1 MVSRTRP
8 SWLCGTLLVLLGS
21 LTLAQA
27 APLPDVA
34 SGRVERL
41 PAFAVD
47 GLADRDIDVWIP
59 DGPAPE
65 NGYAVLYMHD
75 GQMLFDAGIT
85 WNRQEWRVDEVASD
99 LIARGAVRP
108 FIVVAVGNGGEH
120 RHREYF
126 PQKAFD
132 RLSTAEQARHL
143 TLERSPG
150 QPLFSGP
157 LAADA
162 YVRFLAETLK
172 PAIDARYPTR
182 RDAANTVV
190 MGSSMGG
197 LISLYA
203 LSEYPDVFG
212 AAGCL
217 STHWPGGF
225 EPDSTALADA
235 LIGYVSA
242 QLPRAGAHRLYF
254 DLGTAT
260 LDAWYPPLQARVD
273 GLLRDKG
280 YTAADWITRTFEG
293 AEHSERAWSAR
304 LAIPLRFL
312 LPPEPPAAE

>member
-1 MVSRTRP
+1 MVSSTRR
-8 SWLCGTLLVLLGS
+8 SWLCIALLLGILGS
-21 LTLAQA
+21 VGA
-27 APLPDVA
+27 APLPNVT
-34 SGRVERL
+34 SGRLERL
-41 PAFAVD
+41 SAFTVD
-47 GLADRDIDVWIP
+47 GLAGRDIDVWIP
-59 DGPAPE
+59 DGPTPE
-65 NGYAVLYMHD
+65 EGYAVLYMHD

-85 WNRQEWRVDEVASD
+85 WNRQEWRVDEVAGA
-99 LIARGAVRP
+99 LIARGEVRP

-132 RLSTAEQARHL
+132 RLSEHEQARHQ
-143 TLERSPG
+143 TIERGPG

-162 YVRFLAETLK
+162 YVRFLAESLK

-197 LISLYA
+197 LISLYV

-225 EPDSTALADA
+225 ETDSTVLADA
-235 LIGYVSA
+235 LLGYMA
-242 QLPRAGAHRLYF
+242 ERLPRAGAHRLYF

-260 LDAWYPPLQARVD
+260 LDALYPPLQARAD
-273 GLLRDKG
+273 AILRHRG

-293 AEHSERAWSAR
+293 AEHSEQAWAAR
-304 LAIPLRFL
+304 LNIPLRFL
-312 LPPEPPAAE
+312 LPPETPGRQ

>member
-1 MVSRTRP
+1 MVSSTRR
-8 SWLCGTLLVLLGS
+8 SWLCSALLLGVLGS
-21 LTLAQA
+21 AGA
-27 APLPDVA
+27 APLPNVA
-34 SGRVERL
+34 SGRIERL
-41 PAFAVD
+41 PALAAE
-47 GLADRDIDVWIP
+47 GLAARDVDVWIP
-59 DGPAPE
+59 DGPTPE
-65 NGYAVLYMHD
+65 QGYAVLYMHD

-85 WNRQEWRVDEVASD
+85 WNRQEWRVDEVAGE
-99 LIARGAVRP
+99 LIARGEVRP

-126 PQKAFD
+126 PQKAFA
-132 RLSTAEQARHL
+132 RLDAAQQARFA

-150 QPLFSGP
+150 QALFSGP

-182 RDAANTVV
+182 RDPANTVV

-203 LSEYPDVFG
+203 LSEYPGVFG

-225 EPDSTALADA
+225 EADSTVLADA
-235 LIGYVSA
+235 LLGYVAA

-260 LDAWYPPLQARVD
+260 LDALYPPLQARAD
-273 GLLRDKG
+273 AILRDKG
-280 YTAADWITRTFEG
+280 YTAADWITRTYDG
-293 AEHSERAWSAR
+293 AEHSEQAWAAR
-304 LAIPLRFL
+304 LNIPLRFL
-312 LPPEPPAAE
+312 LPPDPPAAE